1 MSKLSLLAIVFVM
14 IVKGYAKPAAT
25 KASITLANVSGDSGE
40 SGDSLGLS
48 RNAADI
54 LYARRLDNQHAEQHG
69 LNKRETLKEGG
80 EEEALD
86 TNTEAEVFLKTTP
99 NNEVEKDMTKNDR
112 VCETLA
118 FLNHYSTTTLKSNDA
133 LKEAEEVLREKVAE
147 IEAEPVILSYRI

>member
-25 KASITLANVSGDSGE
+25 KASITLANVSGD

-86 TNTEAEVFLKTTP
+86 TNTEAEAFLKTTP
-99 NNEVEKDMTKNDR
+99 NNKVEKDMTKNDR

-118 FLNHYSTTTLKSNDA
+118 FLNHYSTTTLKSTDA